1 MYVKMAA
8 RMTYKSLVQ
17 NSLVSLGI
25 DATES
30 LSGRPAETNIL
41 LLSWGTLIFEAF
53 LFLQGFLEILPANQD
68 ILFQKI
74 MN

>member
-1 MYVKMAA
+1 MGGLVYIKMAA

-30 LSGRPAETNIL
+30 LSGRSAKTNIL
-41 LLSWGTLIFEAF
+41 LLSWG
-53 LFLQGFLEILPANQD
+53 P
-68 ILFQKI
+68 
-74 MN
+74 